1 MVKPKPSRRGGP
13 GRGFYLALA
22 AVTVA
27 GIAALGYSARPKSSA
42 APRTTFDPNA
52 VKSEGYVLGS
62 PTAPV
67 EIVEF
72 ADFECPAC
80 AQFATVTEPDI
91 RTRIVDAGLARYRFY
106 DFPLTQHRNSMA
118 ASLAAACAADQGKF
132 WQMHDRIFQGQDEW
146 NTQSTRRPKGIFQRY
161 AREVGLDQDA
171 FDKCLDDE
179 RHHDKV
185 LAHQN
190 EGLRAQVASTP
201 TFIINGRTVVGAPAY
216 DEFKRLVDSAATAGA
231 LRSTPAGSPTTP
243 PPAAR

>member
-1 MVKPKPSRRGGP
+1 VVKAARRRGP

-22 AVTVA
+22 AVAIA
-27 GIAALGYSARPKSSA
+27 GIAALGYGTRSKTPEAPQA
-42 APRTTFDPNA
+42 AFDPA
-52 VKSEGYVLGS
+52 AARSEGYVLGS

-80 AQFATVTEPDI
+80 AQFATVTGPDV

-106 DFPLTQHRNSMA
+106 DFPLVQHRNSMA

-146 NTQSTRRPKGIFQRY
+146 NTQSTRRPKPIFERY
-161 AREVGLDQDA
+161 AREVGLDQNA
-171 FDKCLDDE
+171 FTQCLDDE
-179 RHHDKV
+179 RHRAKV

-190 EGLRAQVASTP
+190 EGLRSQVASTP
-201 TFIINGRTVVGAPAY
+201 TFIVNGRVVVGAPAY
-216 DEFKRLVDSAATAGA
+216 DEFKRIVDSAAVAKAVAPAGA
-231 LRSTPAGSPTTP
+231 RAADSTPAG
-243 PPAAR
+243 R